1 MSEEVIVVVDEDSTE
16 LIRHQVGK
24 LVFGTLA
31 GFIAGKLTEKVYDWA
46 LTAYRQRTGS

>member
-1 MSEEVIVVVDEDSTE
+1 MSEEVIVVVEDDSSE

-31 GFIAGKLTEKVYDWA
+31 GFIAGKLSEKVYDWA
-46 LTAYRQRTGS
+46 LAAYRQKTGS